1 VTGDRPVT
9 TSLTDSASPT
19 DSGIIRN
26 EVIPAGV
33 TGPAAAA
40 RGGSTAVGRLARMRG
55 SSPRRELTLIL
66 LLGAI
71 GAGLVFLAMHQSWAQ
86 VRTAVPAPLPT
97 SVVKDSGQDLIPYGE
112 ALAIAALASLAAVLA
127 TRRLARRI
135 VGVLLAALG
144 LAIIGAVTTG
154 VTVSAALSAAAQNIS
169 PATGSGAGDTAG
181 SATGGSISGASAV
194 PNVAGFHSHAVLTA
208 MGWQAMAVIGALAV
222 VAAGVLVVWRAGRL
236 PVMSSRYDA
245 PVRGG
250 PAPAPAPAPSGEA
263 ADGEEPDG
271 SDSASMWESL
281 SRGEDPTSARR
292 HG

>member
-1 VTGDRPVT
+1 MTSDRPVT
-9 TSLTDSASPT
+9 STSVNA
-19 DSGIIRN
+19 IHN
-26 EVIPAGV
+26 EVAPAGV

-40 RGGSTAVGRLARMRG
+40 RGGSTATSRLARTRG
-55 SSPRRELTLIL
+55 SSPRRELAGIL

-112 ALAIAALASLAAVLA
+112 ALAIASLASLAAVLA
-127 TRRLARRI
+127 TRRLARRV

-144 LAIIGAVTTG
+144 LTIIGAVTTG

-194 PNVAGFHSHAVLTA
+194 PNVAGFHSHAVLAATA
-208 MGWQAMAVIGALAV
+208 WQAMAVIGALAIV
-222 VAAGVLVVWRAGRL
+222 GAGVLVVWRAGRL

-245 PVRGG
+245 PVAAS
-250 PAPAPAPAPSGEA
+250 PAQAPASPGPDA
-263 ADGEEPDG
+263 AGEEPDG
-271 SDSASMWESL
+271 SDSSSMWESL